1 MTLNPTLPSV
11 DDSKP
16 IPRGGLVIRYARK
29 LRGYTISE
37 YSHSVGLAKNTLSNW
52 ERGVCEPSFFMV
64 MTILNDLKVD
74 LVEAY
79 KNAQRPAS

>member
-1 MTLNPTLPSV
+1 MSNQPTLPSL
-11 DDSKP
+11 DESKV

-29 LRGYTISE
+29 LRGYSQTE
-37 YSHSVGLAKNTLSNW
+37 YSTHLGLGKNTLGNW
-52 ERGVCEPSFFMV
+52 ERGQQEPSFFMV

-79 KNAQRPAS
+79 RSAQ

>member
-1 MTLNPTLPSV
+1 MSNDQTLPCHNETKV
-11 DDSKP
+11 

-29 LRGYTISE
+29 LRGYSQAE
-37 YSHSVGLAKNTLSNW
+37 YSTHIGLGKNTLGNW
-52 ERGVCEPSFFMV
+52 ERGQQEPSFFMV

-79 KNAQRPAS
+79 HNAQ